1 MKIYEKSL
9 NEMKRIVARYTEQTI
24 DFEIEKTVSEIIQ
37 NVAQNVIKPFA
48 TMSASLIMSTWQIFP
63 FPPFSLIRPWIQS
76 MKTYGQLW
84 NWLSKTLPAFTNKK
98 SKTALLT
105 SAHQESCAGKRL
117 RHWPAWGCMY
127 QAERQPILQLF

>member
-37 NVAQNVIKPFA
+37 NVAQNGDQAVRDYERKFDNVNLA
-48 TMSASLIMSTWQIFP
+48 DFP

>member
-9 NEMKRIVARYTEQTI
+9 NEMKKSLLAIPNKPLILKSKNGQRDYSKRCSNGDQAVRDYEHKFDNVNLA
-24 DFEIEKTVSEIIQ
+24 DFQ
-37 NVAQNVIKPFA
+37 
-48 TMSASLIMSTWQIFP
+48 
-63 FPPFSLIRPWIQS
+63 FPPFSLIRRWMRS
-76 MKTYGQLW
+76 MMTCGQLW

-105 SAHQESCAGKRL
+105 SARQASCAGKRL

>member
-9 NEMKRIVARYTEQTI
+9 NEMKKIVARYTEQTI

-37 NVAQNVIKPFA
+37 NVAQNGDQAVRNYERKFDNVNLADFSI
-48 TMSASLIMSTWQIFP
+48 
-63 FPPFSLIRPWIQS
+63 PFSLIKRWMRS
-76 MKTYGQLW
+76 MMTCGQLW

-105 SAHQESCAGKRL
+105 SARQVSCAGKRL

>member
-9 NEMKRIVARYTEQTI
+9 NEMKKIVARYTEQTI

-37 NVAQNVIKPFA
+37 NVAQMVIRPFA
-48 TMSASLIMSTWQIFP
+48 TMSTNLITSIWQIFQ
-63 FPPFSLIRPWIQS
+63 FPPFSLIRRWMRS
-76 MKTYGQLW
+76 MMTCGQLW

-105 SAHQESCAGKRL
+105 SARQASCAGKRL

>member
-9 NEMKRIVARYTEQTI
+9 NEMKKSLLAIPNRPLILKSKKRSVRL
-24 DFEIEKTVSEIIQ
+24 FKTLLKM
-37 NVAQNVIKPFA
+37 VIRPFA
-48 TMSASLIMSTWQIFP
+48 TMSANLITSIWQIFQ
-63 FPPFSLIRPWIQS
+63 FPPFSLIRRWMRS
-76 MKTYGQLW
+76 MMTCGQLW

-98 SKTALLT
+98 SKTVLLT
-105 SAHQESCAGKRL
+105 SAHQASCAGKRL